1 MDTKKIN
8 IDGKDI
14 EYVTDISKEEI
25 ENNNDLFKNEL
36 NNDDTLDLSELP
48 KIIESRDTNE

>member
-8 IDGKDI
+8 IDGKSI
-14 EYVTDISKEEI
+14 EYVTDIPKEEI

-48 KIIESRDTNE
+48 KMIESRDTRE